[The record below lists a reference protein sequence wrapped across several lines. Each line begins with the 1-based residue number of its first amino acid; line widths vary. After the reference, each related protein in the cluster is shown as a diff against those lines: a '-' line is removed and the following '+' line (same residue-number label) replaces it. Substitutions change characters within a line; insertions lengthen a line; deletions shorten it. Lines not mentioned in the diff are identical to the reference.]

1 MEQRPTNAEEGE
13 MSMAILKVPVGPD
26 DHIQGNPKAPI
37 TLVEYGD
44 YECPACGLAYPIVK
58 AVQKHFGRD
67 LRFIF
72 RYFPLAQAHPNAES
86 AAETAEW
93 AASHRRFWEMHDA
106 LYENQTMLGLP
117 LYLALANALQL
128 PEVELSVALENR
140 IFHPKVRADFMGG
153 VRSGVNGTPTFF
165 INGRRHDDSYD
176 FAHFVAAIDMELEQ
190 AGTAS

>member
-1 MEQRPTNAEEGE
+1 
-13 MSMAILKVPVGPD
+13 MATLKVPVGPD

-67 LRFIF
+67 LQFVF
-72 RYFPLAQAHPNAES
+72 RNFPLAQVHPNAES

-93 AASHRRFWEMHDA
+93 AASHHRFWEMHDA
-106 LYENQTMLGLP
+106 LYENQAMLGLP
-117 LYLALANALQL
+117 LYLSLANGLRL
-128 PEVELSVALENR
+128 PDEELSAALENR
-140 IFHPKVRADFMGG
+140 IFYPKVRADFMGG

-176 FAHFVAAIDMELEQ
+176 FAHLVAAIDMELEQ

>member
-1 MEQRPTNAEEGE
+1 
-13 MSMAILKVPVGPD
+13 MATLKVPVGPD

-67 LRFIF
+67 LRFVF
-72 RYFPLAQAHPNAES
+72 RNSPLAQMHPNAES

-117 LYLALANALQL
+117 LYLSLANALQL
-128 PEVELSVALENR
+128 PEEELSVAEIAARGFPRDTVLRVQRLLYSAEYKR
-140 IFHPKVRADFMGG
+140 RQAPPG
-153 VRSGVNGTPTFF
+153 VKITSRNF
-165 INGRRHDDSYD
+165 GRDRRYPLTNA
-176 FAHFVAAIDMELEQ
+176 FRE
-190 AGTAS
+190 T

>member
-1 MEQRPTNAEEGE
+1 
-13 MSMAILKVPVGPD
+13 MATLKVPVGPD
-26 DHIQGNPKAPI
+26 DHVQGNPEAPI

-44 YECPACGLAYPIVK
+44 YECPGCGLAYSIVK

-67 LRFIF
+67 LRFVF
-72 RYFPLAQAHPNAES
+72 RNSPLAQVHPNAES

-106 LYENQTMLGLP
+106 LYENQTMLGLA
-117 LYLALANALQL
+117 LYLSLANALHL
-128 PEVELSVALENR
+128 PEEELSVALTNR
-140 IFHPKVRADFMGG
+140 IFYPKVRADFMGG

-176 FAHFVAAIDMELEQ
+176 FAHFVAAIDMELAQ
-190 AGTAS
+190 AGTALN